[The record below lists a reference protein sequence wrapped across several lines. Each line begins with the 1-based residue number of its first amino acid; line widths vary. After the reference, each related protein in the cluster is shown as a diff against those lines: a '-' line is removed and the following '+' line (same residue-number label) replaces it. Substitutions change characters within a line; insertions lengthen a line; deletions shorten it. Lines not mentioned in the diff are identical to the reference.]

1 MSGLFQRPQLQ
12 VDTFQVYNEPEILN
26 RGALKNLFERR
37 NMSGSSIFNLNSSIS
52 IQSQQTSIPNEGTDL
67 DNIQRQDDICT
78 YPLGYHSIHR
88 LDTLGNQQGGS
99 NLKRAFEARMGGT
112 MRRTLGR
119 SDKHKLSLEKH
130 ANLIVSKMEQD
141 KTLMED
147 SPTGGELRKVALR
160 DMPQCLTIKRCVKVK
175 LSKSVSQKS
184 KKKTLS
190 CYKMFKYQAGMAIS
204 KLKVGVIDLAYSFEL
219 WYDALKKIEGNFGTG
234 VSSFFRFLRWLFLV
248 NVIIALISFLF
259 IVFPYVIDGN
269 IGDESNNNSDNIT
282 WDLLTGEGYFANT
295 IMYYGYYVNKTIP
308 TIGSLT
314 YSIPNAYF
322 LTMALIYILSIVYFG
337 WSTAKSYKRSFI
349 ETEGGLKNVFANKIF
364 CGWDFNIATK
374 AAADL
379 KSKAIYNELKELIND
394 FAWKKRQLT
403 FLEKARIRI
412 IQFFTNVLVLFIMVV
427 MGYAIWEFLDEV
439 QMPKETHIVVV
450 PLFINIVMMFMP
462 MMFSV
467 MAKYEDYKNPNFAM
481 LLTLLRT
488 SVLGIVTIGVLTFY
502 WLNHKND
509 NKDTDCWENSLGQ
522 EMYRMIIFDFFISVL
537 FAAILDGILYGIYKW
552 TKSYDLEFDIAW
564 NTMHII
570 YNQSLFWVGL
580 IFVPL
585 LPIIIIIKLFLIW
598 YIRQTVV
605 LYLCRPSSK
614 TWRAAST
621 STWFLTLTFVSLL
634 LVGVFL
640 GYLISYVEVSNTC
653 GPFRNFDYL
662 IDVVTEGLLQLKSN
676 SSLWSIILWFAKP
689 GFIALIIIG
698 MCGGVYILHA
708 KANAQKETV
717 AQYRNMLLWSAKDKE
732 YYYNLIS
739 KFTDNQNLTASNN
752 KEFNP
757 ELHQP
762 EHNSHYEGGDIRR
775 GASSSSFTFQPSTS
789 FSTIE
794 PSSSMSLD
802 WEDNGHGRNPKKR
815 L

>member
-537 FAAILDGILYGIYKW
+537 FAAILDGILYGIY
-552 TKSYDLEFDIAW
+552 
-564 NTMHII
+564 N
-570 YNQSLFWVGL
+570 
-580 IFVPL
+580 
-585 LPIIIIIKLFLIW
+585 
-598 YIRQTVV
+598 
-605 LYLCRPSSK
+605 
-614 TWRAAST
+614 
-621 STWFLTLTFVSLL
+621 
-634 LVGVFL
+634 
-640 GYLISYVEVSNTC
+640 VEVSNTC